1 PDSPL
6 LARWMRA
13 ERLIGESVEQLDT
26 PALVIDL
33 DAMERNLQR
42 MAVWAKQQ
50 GLRLRPHAKTH
61 KSDELA
67 QLQMAQGAVGVCVQK
82 TDEALALA
90 QAGVSDIYI
99 SNEVI
104 APPKLQRLAEAVR
117 NLPTRF
123 SIAVDSPLGIDR
135 LAAAL
140 DQSGEN
146 RAGAV

>member
-1 PDSPL
+1 GPTPATCRPANPRRPWMNAPPDSPL

-61 KSDELA
+61 KSAELA

-90 QAGVSDIYI
+90 QAGVSD
-99 SNEVI
+99 
-104 APPKLQRLAEAVR
+104 
-117 NLPTRF
+117 
-123 SIAVDSPLGIDR
+123 
-135 LAAAL
+135 
-140 DQSGEN
+140 
-146 RAGAV
+146 